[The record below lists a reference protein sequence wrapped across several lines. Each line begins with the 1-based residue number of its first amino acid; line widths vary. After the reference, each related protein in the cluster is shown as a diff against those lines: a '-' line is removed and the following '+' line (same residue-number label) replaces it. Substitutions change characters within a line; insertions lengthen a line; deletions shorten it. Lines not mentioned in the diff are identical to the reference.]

1 MPGARTLACCAKLAS
16 MVNDDVRLDRWLWAA
31 RFFRT
36 RGLAQQAIAGGRVHV
51 NGQRVKAARTI
62 RPGDRLEISRGEEHF
77 EVRVLALAAR
87 RGPAALARALYE
99 ESEASMAARAAAQ
112 QARRDLAG
120 SRPPTARPDKRARR
134 RIISFT
140 RSFD

>member
-1 MPGARTLACCAKLAS
+1 

-120 SRPPTARPDKRARR
+120 SRPPTVRPDKRARR